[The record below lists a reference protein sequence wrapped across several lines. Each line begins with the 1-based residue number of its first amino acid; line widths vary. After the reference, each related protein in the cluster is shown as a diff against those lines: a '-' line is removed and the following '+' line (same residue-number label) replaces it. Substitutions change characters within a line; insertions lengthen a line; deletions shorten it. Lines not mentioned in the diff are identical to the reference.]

1 VTHNVTRTMIRTPV
15 VVLATACALALGAC
29 VGGPASLGG
38 EPPLTPTS
46 RYHLQVEPD
55 LDRIA
60 LAVHDAGL
68 SPTQGEALRALVG
81 RYRYAD
87 AGDTAMV
94 IEAPAGNDPFALTS
108 AYDIRD
114 LLAASGVSPDRIS
127 LVSYAAPDPRAPVV
141 VGYQT
146 VRAVVPQCGT
156 AWGNLSRSGD
166 NQSASNFGCAVTA
179 NLAAQIA
186 DPRDIQRPRAMTPAD
201 AGRRTVVFDL
211 YREGKQTAAVIETLV
226 DRTTVSRA
234 VN

>member
-1 VTHNVTRTMIRTPV
+1 MNRTPIIV
-15 VVLATACALALGAC
+15 LLATAALSLGAC

-46 RYHLQVEPD
+46 RYQLQVEPD

-60 LAVHDAGL
+60 LAVHETGL
-68 SPTQGEALRALVG
+68 SPAQGDALQALVG
-81 RYRYAD
+81 RYRYVEAVP
-87 AGDTAMV
+87 MV
-94 IEAPAGNDPFALTS
+94 IEAPAGNDPVALKT
-108 AYDIRD
+108 AYDVKSA
-114 LLAASGVSPDRIS
+114 LAASGVAPDRIM

-146 VRAVVPQCGT
+146 VRAAVPRCG
-156 AWGNLSRSGD
+156 AVWGNLSRTGD

-186 DPRDIQRPRAMTPAD
+186 DPRDIQTPRAMTPSD
-201 AGRRTVVFDL
+201 AGRRTVVFDR
-211 YREGKQTAAVIETLV
+211 YRTGQTTAAATETLIQE
-226 DRTTVSRA
+226 TAVSRA

>member
-1 VTHNVTRTMIRTPV
+1 MTRTPIVALLT
-15 VVLATACALALGAC
+15 TTALALGAC

-46 RYHLQVEPD
+46 RYQLQVEPD

-60 LAVHDAGL
+60 LAVHDTGL
-68 SPTQGEALRALVG
+68 SPAQAAALQALVG
-81 RYRYAD
+81 RYRYVD
-87 AGDTAMV
+87 AGPMV
-94 IEAPAGNDPFALTS
+94 IEAPAGDDPVALKT
-108 AYDIRD
+108 AYDIQAA
-114 LLAASGVSPDRIS
+114 LTASGVSPDRIT

-146 VRAVVPQCGT
+146 VRAAVPQCGT
-156 AWGNLSRSGD
+156 TWGNLSRTGD
-166 NQSASNFGCAVTA
+166 NRSASNFGCAVTA
-179 NLAAQIA
+179 NLAAQIE

-211 YREGKQTAAVIETLV
+211 YRGGKPTAAEAETLI
-226 DRTTVSRA
+226 RETAVSRA

>member
-1 VTHNVTRTMIRTPV
+1 MNRTPIIA
-15 VVLATACALALGAC
+15 LLSAATLLLGAC

-46 RYHLQVEPD
+46 RYQLQVEPD

-60 LAVHDAGL
+60 LAVHDSGL
-68 SPTQGEALRALVG
+68 SPAQGDALQALVG
-81 RYRYAD
+81 RYRYVEPVPI
-87 AGDTAMV
+87 V
-94 IEAPAGNDPFALTS
+94 IEAPAGNDPVALKT
-108 AYDIRD
+108 AYDIKSA
-114 LLAASGVSPDRIS
+114 LAASGVAPDRIM
-127 LVSYAAPDPRAPVV
+127 LISYAAPDPRAPVV

-146 VRAVVPQCGT
+146 VRAAVPQCGT
-156 AWGNLSRSGD
+156 AWGNLSRTGD

-186 DPRDIQRPRAMTPAD
+186 DPRDIQTPRAMTPAD

-211 YREGKQTAAVIETLV
+211 YRGGKQTAAVAETLV
-226 DRTTVSRA
+226 QDTAVSSA

>member
-1 VTHNVTRTMIRTPV
+1 MRRMIRRISGV
-15 VVLATACALALGAC
+15 ALVALSVAALGAC

-46 RYHLQVEPD
+46 RYVLQVEPN

-68 SPTQGEALRALVG
+68 SPTQTGALQALLG
-81 RYRYAD
+81 RYAQ
-87 AGDTAMV
+87 AEGGPLV
-94 IEAPAGNDPFALTS
+94 IETPAGADPVALNQAYAVQAALTGW
-108 AYDIRD
+108 
-114 LLAASGVSPDRIS
+114 GVPAERVR

-141 VGYQT
+141 VGFET
-146 VRAVVPQCGT
+146 VRAVVPQCGRN
-156 AWGNLSRSGD
+156 WGNLGRSGD

-186 DPRDIQRPRAMTPAD
+186 DPRDIQQPRAMTPAD
-201 AGRRTVVFDL
+201 ASRRTVVFDQ
-211 YREGKQTAAVIETLV
+211 YRAGRQTAATPEDLV
-226 DRTTVSRA
+226 RNTAVSTA

>member
-1 VTHNVTRTMIRTPV
+1 MRRMIRRISGV
-15 VVLATACALALGAC
+15 ALVAMSASALGAC

-46 RYHLQVEPD
+46 RYVLQVEPN

-68 SPTQGEALRALVG
+68 SPAQTGALQALLG
-81 RYRYAD
+81 RYAQ
-87 AGDTAMV
+87 AEGGPLV
-94 IEAPAGNDPFALTS
+94 IETPAGADPVALNQAYAVQAALTGW
-108 AYDIRD
+108 
-114 LLAASGVSPDRIS
+114 GVPAERVR

-141 VGYQT
+141 VGFET
-146 VRAVVPQCGT
+146 VRAVVPQCGRN
-156 AWGNLSRSGD
+156 WGNLGRSGD

-186 DPRDIQRPRAMTPAD
+186 DPRDIQQPRAMTPAD
-201 AGRRTVVFDL
+201 ASRRTVVFDQ
-211 YREGKQTAAVIETLV
+211 YRTGRQTAATPENLV
-226 DRTTVSRA
+226 RDTAVSTA

>member
-1 VTHNVTRTMIRTPV
+1 MTRTLIVALLT
-15 VVLATACALALGAC
+15 TTGLALGAC

-46 RYHLQVEPD
+46 RYQLQVEPN

-60 LAVHDAGL
+60 LAVHDSGL
-68 SPTQGEALRALVG
+68 SPAQNGALQELVG
-81 RYRYAD
+81 RYRYVD
-87 AGDTAMV
+87 AVPMV
-94 IEAPAGNDPFALTS
+94 IEAPAGNDPVALKT
-108 AYDIRD
+108 AYDIKSA
-114 LLAASGVSPDRIS
+114 LTAYGVSPDRIS
-127 LVSYAAPDPRAPVV
+127 LVSYAAPDPKAPVV

-156 AWGNLSRSGD
+156 AWGNLGRSSD

-179 NLAAQIA
+179 NLAAQIE

-211 YREGKQTAAVIETLV
+211 YRSGKPTSAEAETLI
-226 DRTTVSRA
+226 RETAVSRA

>member
-1 VTHNVTRTMIRTPV
+1 MTRTPIV
-15 VVLATACALALGAC
+15 ILLATTALSLGAC

-46 RYHLQVEPD
+46 RYQLQVEPD
-55 LDRIA
+55 MDRIA
-60 LAVHDAGL
+60 LAVHDTGL
-68 SPTQGEALRALVG
+68 SPAQGDALQALVG
-81 RYRYAD
+81 RYRYVD
-87 AGDTAMV
+87 AAPMV
-94 IEAPAGNDPFALTS
+94 IEAPAGNDPVALKT
-108 AYDIRD
+108 AYDIKSI
-114 LLAASGVSPDRIS
+114 LAASGVAPDRIT

-146 VRAVVPQCGT
+146 VRAVVPQCGA

-179 NLAAQIA
+179 NLAAQIE
-186 DPRDIQRPRAMTPAD
+186 DPRDIQRPRAMTPAE

-211 YREGKQTAAVIETLV
+211 YRLGKPTAAEAETLI
-226 DRTTVSRA
+226 RETAVSRA

>member
-1 VTHNVTRTMIRTPV
+1 MTYTVIRTPIIA
-15 VVLATACALALGAC
+15 LLTTTALALGAC

-46 RYHLQVEPD
+46 RYQLQVEPD

-60 LAVHDAGL
+60 LAVHETGL
-68 SPTQGEALRALVG
+68 SPAQGDAIQALVA
-81 RYRYAD
+81 RYRSVD
-87 AGDTAMV
+87 AVPLV
-94 IEAPAGNDPFALTS
+94 IEAPAGNDPVALQR
-108 AYDIRD
+108 AYDVKSA
-114 LLAASGVSPDRIS
+114 LAAWGVSPDRIM

-146 VRAVVPQCGT
+146 VRAVVPRCGT
-156 AWGNLSRSGD
+156 TWGNLGRSGD

-186 DPRDIQRPRAMTPAD
+186 DPRDIQTPRAMTPAD
-201 AGRRTVVFDL
+201 AGRRTVVFDN
-211 YREGKQTAAVIETLV
+211 YRAGRQTAAAAETLV
-226 DRTTVSRA
+226 TATAVSNA